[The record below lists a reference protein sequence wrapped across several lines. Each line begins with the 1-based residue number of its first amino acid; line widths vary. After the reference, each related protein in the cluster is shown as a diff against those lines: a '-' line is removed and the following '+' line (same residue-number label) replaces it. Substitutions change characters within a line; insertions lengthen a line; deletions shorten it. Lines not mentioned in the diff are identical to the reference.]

1 MGGGQ
6 VGMAGEQSEL
16 ATISEVIR
24 AARSRLPQ
32 GLWDHSAGGV
42 GTETTLRRNRQAFET
57 LAFRPRLLRGVGTPE
72 IHTTFLGRRL
82 ESPVMLAPVG
92 TIAQFSRNG
101 SLGPARVAAKRG
113 TILCYGVMTSPD
125 LTTVG
130 AEAQGHLMLQLYIRG
145 DRSWLKETVQ
155 KAEDAGYLAICV
167 TADSIGGGIRD
178 RDLHNRFRANAG
190 VPHPNLPPDGGHGLE
205 HQLDFDWDDFAW
217 LRSITKL
224 PTMIKGITSVE
235 DACAAVELG
244 CAAVYVSNHGGRAL
258 DHLPSSIEVLP
269 EIVEAV
275 DGKAEVIL
283 DSGIL
288 RGTDVIKAMAL
299 GAKAVLVGK
308 LQAWGLAAG
317 EEAGLDRAL
326 GLLDSEIRESMQ
338 LLGVKT
344 LDELRPSHVRPST
357 PTRLAPDDWNHY
369 QPAPIPRL

>member
-1 MGGGQ
+1 
-6 VGMAGEQSEL
+6 MAGEYTEF
-16 ATISEVIR
+16 ATISEIIR

-57 LAFRPRLLRGVGTPE
+57 LAFRPRLLRGVGTPD
-72 IHTTFLGRRL
+72 IHTTFLGHRL

-92 TIAQFSRNG
+92 TITQFARHG
-101 SLGPARVAAKRG
+101 SLGVARVAARRG

-130 AEAQGHLMLQLYIRG
+130 AAAPGHLMLQIYIRG
-145 DRSWLKETVQ
+145 DRSWLTEVVR
-155 KAEDAGYLAICV
+155 KAEDAGYLALCV

-178 RDLHNRFRANAG
+178 RDLHNRYRANEG

-235 DACAAVELG
+235 DARMAVELG
-244 CAAVYVSNHGGRAL
+244 CAAIYVSNHGGRAL
-258 DHLPSSIEVLP
+258 DHLPSAIEVLP

-275 DGKAEVIL
+275 DGKAEVIV
-283 DSGIL
+283 DSGFL
-288 RGTDVIKAMAL
+288 RGTDVVKAIAL

-308 LQAWGLAAG
+308 LQTWGLAAG
-317 EEAGLDRAL
+317 DEAGLDRAL
-326 GLLDSEIRESMQ
+326 DLLDREIRESLQ
-338 LLGVKT
+338 LLGVKS
-344 LDELRPSHVRPST
+344 LDELRPSHLRPAS
-357 PTRLAPDDWNHY
+357 PTRHAVDDWNRY
-369 QPAPIPRL
+369 EAAPLPRL